1 MPYTEDQIIIFVLL
15 ISVLLFLLY
24 IKRPVSPG
32 YVSRQVEEPG
42 EGNEPEE
49 PAMTGTVSGTI
60 YYADHTTPMPV
71 KDPDSIEISDTTT
84 TTDDE
89 GRYSVE
95 LAPGNYTINVKVND
109 VSVGQAG
116 ISVETGV
123 SQTVDVVTSRAIMG
137 VELDFPLYTAFRNSP
152 S

>member
-1 MPYTEDQIIIFVLL
+1 MSYKENQIIIFVLL
-15 ISVLLFLLY
+15 IIILLFLLY

-32 YVSRQVEEPG
+32 YVSRQVVEEPG

-49 PAMTGTVSGTI
+49 PATIGTVSGTI

-116 ISVETGV
+116 VSVEAGT

-137 VELDFPLYTAFRNSP
+137 V
-152 S
+152 